1 MIIIIILIV
10 ILLFLIFSKQE
21 KFQTDKFVPDLIS
34 IYEKNLGRFKNS
46 DTKKRILLLGSIS
59 QKKLDFFTNY
69 FNNSIIYVYN
79 EDNIVYKNIDES
91 IIKNENYPFMIEEVD
106 KLKRLNKSFDIILT
120 QGQISIDNFM
130 FIAKNYIN
138 LLEKDG
144 IIIFE
149 NIQTLDNIGKII
161 DSIPLDIKNKFEI
174 HDLRRVNGKYD
185 NICIIMDKHI

>member
-21 KFQTDKFVPDLIS
+21 KFQTDKFVPDFIS
-34 IYEKNLGRFKNS
+34 IYEKKLGRFKNS

-130 FIAKNYIN
+130 FIATNYIN

-161 DSIPLDIKNKFEI
+161 DSIPLDIKNKIEI
-174 HDLRRVNGKYD
+174 HDLRRINGKYD